1 MSQFLPCNT
10 APCWLLEE
18 GTALCFAGLASSVQD
33 SWEMWGVLEGW
44 AWGTDQAGLE
54 TGYLVHTAGF
64 HNSAVSGQ
72 GYKKTKPRF
81 RQTAFLYGLLAYIQ

>member
-1 MSQFLPCNT
+1 MKWPPGQNKVIIISGFLPCNT

-33 SWEMWGVLEGW
+33 SWEMWGVSEGW
-44 AWGTDQAGLE
+44 EWGTDQAGLE

-64 HNSAVSGQ
+64 HNSAVSGMQ
-72 GYKKTKPRF
+72 EHKAMF
-81 RQTAFLYGLLAYIQ
+81 